1 MRNEELFFQDH
12 KTTRPQ
18 DYKRKNMLTCGL
30 VVLLTCGLVVL
41 LTLNNFPL
49 NNDLLNF
56 VCSIVIWHEF
66 KAVHRLGDYHVC

>member
-18 DYKRKNMLTCGL
+18 DYKRKN
-30 VVLLTCGLVVL
+30 LLTCGLVVL
-41 LTLNNFPL
+41 LTLNNFSL

-66 KAVHRLGDYHVC
+66 KAVHRLCYYHVC

>member
-18 DYKRKNMLTCGL
+18 DYKRKN
-30 VVLLTCGLVVL
+30 LLTCGLVVL
-41 LTLNNFPL
+41 LTLNNFSL
-49 NNDLLNF
+49 NNDLLNL

>member
-18 DYKRKNMLTCGL
+18 DYKRKN
-30 VVLLTCGLVVL
+30 LLTCGLVVL
-41 LTLNNFPL
+41 LTLNNFSL

-66 KAVHRLGDYHVC
+66 KAVHRLGDYHIS

>member
-18 DYKRKNMLTCGL
+18 DYKRKN
-30 VVLLTCGLVVL
+30 LLTCGLVVL
-41 LTLNNFPL
+41 LTLNNFSL

-66 KAVHRLGDYHVC
+66 EAVHRLCYYHVC

>member
-18 DYKRKNMLTCGL
+18 DYKRKN
-30 VVLLTCGLVVL
+30 LLTCGLVVL
-41 LTLNNFPL
+41 LTLNNFSL